1 MACFPA
7 LMQCPR
13 VALSGLTLHSDE
25 THIDD
30 VIDGIIDDGEEQPH
44 TSGGGD
50 GGNARPLPRPSRRK
64 RRLRGSG
71 RHASES
77 PSSSLKC
84 GVSGLAWRSA
94 WLTPCTFR
102 SPSHTLR
109 WVAHATAHK
118 AGRGARKREEEEA
131 EEEEAREQGE
141 EQNGA
146 WLCSFLASYAHFRRF
161 LTSNRNFE
169 ATFGVQ

>member
-1 MACFPA
+1 
-7 LMQCPR
+7 MQCPR

-30 VIDGIIDDGEEQPH
+30 VIDDVIDDGEEQPH
-44 TSGGGD
+44 TSGGG
-50 GGNARPLPRPSRRK
+50 GGGDARPLPRPSRRK

-84 GVSGLAWRSA
+84 GVSGLAWRAA

-102 SPSHTLR
+102 SPTHTLR

-141 EQNGA
+141 EQDGA
-146 WLCSFLASYAHFRRF
+146 WLCSCPGLIRPFQKVPDLKSKFRGHFW
-161 LTSNRNFE
+161 LVI
-169 ATFGVQ
+169 GG